1 MGLYCARLAATL
13 CGAEIAVLNSPAAS
27 GNTFQLSLPRV
38 HAG

>member
-1 MGLYCARLAATL
+1 MGLYCARLAAKL
-13 CGAEIAVLNSPAAS
+13 CGADIVVLDTPTG